1 MQFVT
6 KYEATGSLTLEG
18 TKVLTG
24 RTLEAGQFEFEVRE
38 GNEVLRSTSNEADG
52 SIHFE
57 PIKYTTADIGTHTY
71 TVQNSEKGYPP
82 SIP

>member
-1 MQFVT
+1 MQFVN

-38 GNEVLRSTSNEADG
+38 GNEVLTK
-52 SIHFE
+52 HF
-57 PIKYTTADIGTHTY
+57 
-71 TVQNSEKGYPP
+71 
-82 SIP
+82 